1 MVDMNA
7 NILVVD
13 DERDLLELLSLN
25 LSAEGYTITTVETG
39 KEAISAIETERPDLI
54 LLDIMLED
62 ISGIQLTG
70 KLKNSPETASIPIIL
85 LTAKDTEMDMVVGLS
100 VGADDYVTKPF
111 STKILVA
118 RIEAVLRRAYPD
130 PTAGHQILT
139 AGDVRV
145 MVDSRRVTA
154 SGEAIE
160 LTIVEYEIL
169 VALIQAGGK
178 VLSRNDLKTHLGAVA
193 QSESTRI
200 IDVHV
205 ATLRKKLGPAR
216 KIIKTVHRI
225 GYRIAT
231 ERPKIT
237 VQDDPS
243 NP

>member
-111 STKILVA
+111 STKVLVA

-130 PTAGHQILT
+130 PTAGHQVLA

-145 MVDSRRVTA
+145 
-154 SGEAIE
+154 
-160 LTIVEYEIL
+160 
-169 VALIQAGGK
+169 
-178 VLSRNDLKTHLGAVA
+178 
-193 QSESTRI
+193 
-200 IDVHV
+200 
-205 ATLRKKLGPAR
+205 
-216 KIIKTVHRI
+216 
-225 GYRIAT
+225 
-231 ERPKIT
+231 
-237 VQDDPS
+237 
-243 NP
+243 

>member
-1 MVDMNA
+1 MNA

-111 STKILVA
+111 STKVLVA

-130 PTAGHQILT
+130 PTAGHQVLA

-154 SGEAIE
+154 SGESVN

-169 VALIQAGGK
+169 VALIRAGGK
-178 VLSRNDLKTHLGAVA
+178 VLSRDDLKTHLGTAA
-193 QSESTRI
+193 QSESGRI

-216 KIIKTVHRI
+216 KVIRTVHRI
-225 GYRIAT
+225 GYRIA
-231 ERPKIT
+231 K
-237 VQDDPS
+237 V
-243 NP
+243 